1 MELKVYNING
11 SETGRTITLDD
22 SIFAIEPNQHAIYL
36 DCKQYLADNRQ
47 GTHKA
52 KERSEN
58 AHSTRKLKRQKGT
71 GGARSGDL
79 KSPVFV
85 GGGRIFGPQPRDYR
99 FKLNIKVKFKLN
111 IKVKRL
117 ARRSALSAKVAENAM
132 TVVDNINIEAPKTKK
147 MIEIL
152 NNLKLADKKSLIVVE
167 NQNNFVSLSAR
178 NLQKVKVVSVSQ
190 LNTYDIMNAANILIT
205 EGSFGEISRVL
216 ATK

>member
-1 MELKVYNING
+1 MEIKVYNING

-22 SIFAIEPNQHAIYL
+22 SIFAIEPNDHAIYL
-36 DCKQYLADNRQ
+36 DVKQYLADNRQ
-47 GTHKA
+47 GTAKA

-85 GGGRIFGPQPRDYR
+85 GGGTIFGPKPRDYR
-99 FKLNIKVKFKLN
+99 FKLN

-117 ARRSALSAKVAENAM
+117 ARRSALAYKAKDNAM
-132 TVVDNINIEAPKTKK
+132 TVVENFAFEGPKTKK
-147 MIEIL
+147 MIEVL
-152 NNLKLADKKSLIVVE
+152 NNLKLGDKKSLIVVE

-178 NLQKVKVVSVSQ
+178 NLPRVKVVTVSQ
-190 LNTYDIMNAANILIT
+190 LNTYDIVDARNIVIS
-205 EGSFGEISRVL
+205 EGSIDEINRVL

>member
-11 SETGRTITLDD
+11 SETGRTINLDD

-47 GTHKA
+47 GTA
-52 KERSEN
+52 KTKDRSEN

-85 GGGRIFGPQPRDYR
+85 GGGTIFGPKPRDYR
-99 FKLNIKVKFKLN
+99 FKLNIKQ
-111 IKVKRL
+111 KRL
-117 ARRSALSAKVAENAM
+117 ARRSALSEKVAENAL
-132 TVVDNINIEAPKTKK
+132 TVVENFSFEAPKTKK
-147 MIEIL
+147 MVEVL
-152 NNLKLADKKSLIVVE
+152 NNLKINNKKSLIVLE
-167 NQNNFVSLSAR
+167 SQNNFVFLSAR
-178 NLQKVKVVSVSQ
+178 NIQGVKVVNVNE
-190 LNTYDIMNAANILIT
+190 LNTYDIVNAANIVLC
-205 EGSFGEISRVL
+205 EGSISEISRVL

>member
-11 SETGRTITLDD
+11 SETGRTINLDD
-22 SIFAIEPNQHAIYL
+22 TIFAIEPNQHAIYL

-47 GTHKA
+47 GTAKA

-85 GGGRIFGPQPRDYR
+85 GGGSIFGPKPRDYR
-99 FKLNIKVKFKLN
+99 FKLNIKQ
-111 IKVKRL
+111 KRL
-117 ARRSALSAKVAENAM
+117 ARRSALSEKVAENAM
-132 TVVDNINIEAPKTKK
+132 TVVENFTMEAPKTKK

-152 NNLKLADKKSLIVVE
+152 NNLKLGDKKSLIVLE
-167 NQNNFVSLSAR
+167 SPNNFVSLSAR
-178 NLQKVKVVSVSQ
+178 NIQGIKVVSVGQ
-190 LNTYDIMNAANILIT
+190 LNTYDIVNAANIVLS
-205 EGSFGEISRVL
+205 EGSLNEINRVL

>member
-22 SIFAIEPNQHAIYL
+22 SIFAIEPNDHAIYL
-36 DCKQYLADNRQ
+36 DCKQYLADQRQ
-47 GTHKA
+47 GIHKS
-52 KERSEN
+52 KERSEI

-71 GGARSGDL
+71 GGARSGDI

-85 GGGRIFGPQPRDYR
+85 GGGRIFGPKPRDYR
-99 FKLNIKVKFKLN
+99 FKLN

-117 ARRSALSAKVAENAM
+117 ARRSALSYKVADNAM
-132 TVVDNINIEAPKTKK
+132 TIVENFVFEAPKTKK
-147 MIEIL
+147 MIEVLTKL
-152 NNLKLADKKSLIVVE
+152 NVNDKKSLFVIE

-178 NLQKVKVVSVSQ
+178 NLKNVKVVNVSQ
-190 LNTYDIMNAANILIT
+190 LNTYDIVNATNIVVS
-205 EGSFGEISRVL
+205 EGSISEIVRVL

>member
-11 SETGRTITLDD
+11 SETGRTISLDD
-22 SIFAIEPNQHAIYL
+22 SIFAIEPNDHAIYL
-36 DCKQYLADNRQ
+36 DCKQYLADQRQ
-47 GTHKA
+47 GTSKA

-85 GGGRIFGPQPRDYR
+85 GGGRIFGPKPRDYR
-99 FKLNIKVKFKLN
+99 FKLN

-117 ARRSALSAKVAENAM
+117 ARRSALSYKAADNAM
-132 TVVDNINIEAPKTKK
+132 TVVENFAFDAPKTKK
-147 MIEIL
+147 MVEVL
-152 NNLKLADKKSLIVVE
+152 NKLNINDKKSLFVVE

-178 NLQKVKVVSVSQ
+178 NLKNVKVVNVSQ
-190 LNTYDIMNAANILIT
+190 LNTYDIVNATNIVVS
-205 EGSFGEISRVL
+205 EGSIPEITRVL

>member
-22 SIFAIEPNQHAIYL
+22 SIFAIEPNDHAIYL
-36 DCKQYLADNRQ
+36 DVKQYLADNRQ

-85 GGGRIFGPQPRDYR
+85 GGGTIFGPKPRDYR
-99 FKLNIKVKFKLN
+99 FKLN

-117 ARRSALSAKVAENAM
+117 ARRSALAYKVNDNAL
-132 TVVDNINIEAPKTKK
+132 TVVENFTFEGPKTKK
-147 MIEIL
+147 MVEVL
-152 NNLKLADKKSLIVVE
+152 NNLKLNDKKSLFVLE

-178 NLQKVKVVSVSQ
+178 NLTNVKVVNVSQ
-190 LNTYDIMNAANILIT
+190 LNTYDIVNASNIVVC
-205 EGSFGEISRVL
+205 EGSLNEINRVL

>member
-11 SETGRTITLDD
+11 GETGRTITLDD

-36 DCKQYLADNRQ
+36 DCKQYLADQRQ
-47 GTHKA
+47 GTAKA

-85 GGGRIFGPQPRDYR
+85 GGGTIFGPKPRDYR
-99 FKLNIKVKFKLN
+99 FKLNIKQ
-111 IKVKRL
+111 KRL
-117 ARRSALSAKVAENAM
+117 ARRSALSEKVAENAM
-132 TVVDNINIEAPKTKK
+132 TIVENFNLEAPKTKK

-152 NNLKLADKKSLIVVE
+152 NNLNLGDKKSLIVLE
-167 NQNNFVSLSAR
+167 SPNNFVSLSAR
-178 NLQKVKVVSVSQ
+178 NLQGVKVVSVCQ
-190 LNTYDIMNAANILIT
+190 LNTYDIVNAAKIVLC
-205 EGSFGEISRVL
+205 EGSISEINRVL

>member
-99 FKLNIKVKFKLN
+99 FKLNIKVK
-111 IKVKRL
+111 RL
-117 ARRSALSAKVAENAM
+117 ARRSALSEKVASNAITAVEN
-132 TVVDNINIEAPKTKK
+132 ISLEAPKTKK

-152 NNLKLADKKSLIVVE
+152 NNLKLGDKKSLIVIE

-178 NLQKVKVVSVSQ
+178 NLQKVKVVNVSQ
-190 LNTYDIMNAANILIT
+190 LNTYDIVNAANIIIT

>member
-47 GTHKA
+47 GTAKA

-99 FKLNIKVKFKLN
+99 FKLNIKVK
-111 IKVKRL
+111 RL
-117 ARRSALSAKVAENAM
+117 ARRSALSAKVAESAM
-132 TVVDNINIEAPKTKK
+132 TVVENFSFDAPKTKK
-147 MIEIL
+147 MVEVL
-152 NNLKLADKKSLIVVE
+152 NNLKLGDKKALFIVE

-178 NLQKVKVVSVSQ
+178 TLQRVKVVNVSQ
-190 LNTYDIMNAANILIT
+190 LNTYDIMNASNVVLC
-205 EGSFGEISRVL
+205 EGSISEINRVL

>member
-22 SIFAIEPNQHAIYL
+22 SIFAIEPNEHAIYL
-36 DCKQYLADNRQ
+36 DCKQYMADNRQ

-85 GGGRIFGPQPRDYR
+85 GGGTIFGPKPRDYR
-99 FKLNIKVKFKLN
+99 FKLNV
-111 IKVKRL
+111 KVKRL
-117 ARRSALSAKVAENAM
+117 ARRSALAYKCKDNAM
-132 TVVDNINIEAPKTKK
+132 TVVENFAFEGPKTKK
-147 MIEIL
+147 MIEVL
-152 NNLKLADKKSLIVVE
+152 NNLKLNDKKSLFVLE

-178 NLQKVKVVSVSQ
+178 NLKNVKVVNVSQ
-190 LNTYDIMNAANILIT
+190 LNTYDIVNASNIVVC
-205 EGSFGEISRVL
+205 EGSLNEINRVL

>member
-1 MELKVYNING
+1 METKVYNING
-11 SETGRTITLDD
+11 NETGRTVTLED
-22 SIFAIEPNQHAIYL
+22 SIFAIEPNDHAIYL
-36 DCKQYLADNRQ
+36 DVKQYLANNRQ
-47 GTHKA
+47 GTAKA

-85 GGGRIFGPQPRDYR
+85 GGGTIFGPKPRDYR
-99 FKLNIKVKFKLN
+99 FKLN

-117 ARRSALSAKVAENAM
+117 ARRSALAYKAKDNAM
-132 TVVDNINIEAPKTKK
+132 TVVENFTFEGPKTKK
-147 MIEIL
+147 MIEVL
-152 NNLKLADKKSLIVVE
+152 KNLSLADKKSLFVLE

-178 NLQKVKVVSVSQ
+178 NLKNVKVVNVSQ
-190 LNTYDIMNAANILIT
+190 LNTYDIVNASNIVVC
-205 EGSFGEISRVL
+205 EGSLGEINRVL

>member
-1 MELKVYNING
+1 MELNIFNING
-11 SETGRTITLDD
+11 SDTGRTIALED
-22 SIFAIEPNQHAIYL
+22 SIFAIQPNDHAIYL
-36 DCKQYLADNRQ
+36 DCKQYLADQRQ
-47 GTHKA
+47 GTHKS

-85 GGGRIFGPQPRDYR
+85 GGGRIFGPKPRDYH
-99 FKLNIKVKFKLN
+99 FKLN

-117 ARRSALSAKVAENAM
+117 ARRSALAYKVQDSAL
-132 TVVDNINIEAPKTKK
+132 TVVENFSLEAPKTKK

-152 NNLKLADKKSLIVVE
+152 NNLKISDKKSLFVVE
-167 NQNNFVSLSAR
+167 KQNNFVSLSAR
-178 NLQKVKVVSVSQ
+178 NLQNVKVVNVSE
-190 LNTYDIMNAANILIT
+190 LNTYDIMNAANIVIS
-205 EGSFGEISRVL
+205 EGSFDEINRVL

>member
-1 MELKVYNING
+1 MELKIYNIKG
-11 SETGRTITLDD
+11 EETGRTINIDD
-22 SIFAIEPNQHAIYL
+22 SIFAIEPNDHAIYL
-36 DCKQYLADNRQ
+36 DVKQYLADNRQ
-47 GTHKA
+47 GTAKA

-85 GGGRIFGPQPRDYR
+85 GGGTIFGPKPRDYR
-99 FKLNIKVKFKLN
+99 FKLN

-117 ARRSALSAKVAENAM
+117 ARRSALSYKVKDNAL
-132 TVVDNINIEAPKTKK
+132 TVVENISFETPKTKK
-147 MIEIL
+147 MIEVL
-152 NNLKLADKKSLIVVE
+152 NKLNLSEKKSLFVLE

-178 NLQKVKVVSVSQ
+178 NLKNVKVVNACQ
-190 LNTYDIMNAANILIT
+190 LNTYDIVNASNIVIS
-205 EGSFGEISRVL
+205 EGSISEIVRVL

>member
-11 SETGRTITLDD
+11 NETGRTVNVDD
-22 SIFAIEPNQHAIYL
+22 SIFAIEPNDHAIYL
-36 DCKQYLADNRQ
+36 DVKQYLADNRQ

-85 GGGRIFGPQPRDYR
+85 GGGTIFGPKPRDYR
-99 FKLNIKVKFKLN
+99 FKLN

-117 ARRSALSAKVAENAM
+117 ARRSALAYKAKDNAM
-132 TVVDNINIEAPKTKK
+132 TVVENFAFEGPKTKK
-147 MIEIL
+147 MIEVL
-152 NNLKLADKKSLIVVE
+152 KNLSLADKKSLFVLE

-178 NLQKVKVVSVSQ
+178 NLKNVKVVNVSQ
-190 LNTYDIMNAANILIT
+190 LNTYDIVNASNIVLC
-205 EGSFGEISRVL
+205 EGSLGEINRVL

>member
-11 SETGRTITLDD
+11 SETGRTINLDD

-36 DCKQYLADNRQ
+36 DVKQFLADNRQ
-47 GTHKA
+47 GTAKA

-85 GGGRIFGPQPRDYR
+85 GGGTIFGPKPRDYR
-99 FKLNIKVKFKLN
+99 FKLN

-117 ARRSALSAKVAENAM
+117 ARRSALSTKVAENAL
-132 TVVDNINIEAPKTKK
+132 TVVENFTFEAPKTKK
-147 MIEIL
+147 MVEIL
-152 NNLKLADKKSLIVVE
+152 NNLKIAEKKSLIVVE

-178 NLQKVKVVSVSQ
+178 NLQGVKVVSASE
-190 LNTYDIMNAANILIT
+190 LNTYDIMNATNLVLF
-205 EGSFGEISRVL
+205 EGSINEINRVL